1 MKNGCEGG
9 ATSVKKDRLGH
20 NSEVSRSLEMAKKK
34 LHDSLMIRDPST
46 HYQLTQIRFIAE
58 TFPYWA
64 CLVLEDLPTTNS

>member
-34 LHDSLMIRDPST
+34 LYDSLMLRDP
-46 HYQLTQIRFIAE
+46 LITQ
-58 TFPYWA
+58 
-64 CLVLEDLPTTNS
+64 DSLPANSNSFYRRNLFLWGVFSF